1 MTKTRNSLLTTILA
15 ACLIG
20 GSMGAAR
27 AVDTVQVPAGFTITG
42 AGYGHG
48 VGMSQYGAQGMA
60 LDGYSAAQILTHYFT
75 GTTVDAIAITNPNIR
90 VGLYQDKN
98 FVALKGEFVPGVTT
112 GGAFNIVIDG
122 GTPLVIAPGVIAT
135 LTTMNGLT
143 EISSAGV
150 VLGAGNSIGINWVNA
165 DTVMNIGT
173 GSDLVGAT
181 NSLGTGT
188 CVANACS
195 HRFKYGTLEISS
207 GPFDDAIVDLVVVNT
222 LRLSDEYLYG
232 LGEVPS
238 SWSEA
243 ALQAQAIAGR
253 SYALKKTAPRS
264 GCNCQIYSTIVDQSF
279 VGYSKEIAI
288 SGNRWVAAVNATI
301 VDANTAYAV
310 QYNGVPISTYYSSS
324 TGGKTQPTSE
334 VWGSAFP
341 YLVSVDD
348 HWSQD
353 ARVNNANASWTD
365 TIDQATLVTKLRA
378 QGVDIADVWSM
389 SVAGNYPSGGIKTL
403 NLSDS
408 AGNIT
413 TLTIAPGQKITP
425 DELRGVLG
433 TKSTYISA
441 ITPGIATVAG
451 STTVT
456 AKKLTAITKVNWP
469 HKVLTPTDY
478 SFTGKISP
486 AQLGVTIKLQHKSGG
501 KWKTV
506 SSATTNI
513 KGAWYI
519 LWSAPSAGKHD
530 LRITATNSKGTVKTI
545 TKRVTL
551 AGSITASAPKT
562 ARPNSTVTISG
573 SINPSYAGVA
583 VVVQRKIGNGS
594 WKKIGTV
601 TTDEAG
607 NWAIAHNAG
616 SKKVTISYRAKSSD
630 ARLGVITSKTKKT
643 QVK

>member
-1 MTKTRNSLLTTILA
+1 
-15 ACLIG
+15 
-20 GSMGAAR
+20 MGAAQ
-27 AVDTVQVPAGFTITG
+27 AADVVQVPAGFTITG

-60 LDGYSAAQILTHYFT
+60 LDGYTAAQILTHYYT
-75 GTTVDAIAITNPNIR
+75 GTTVDPIAIAIAIANIR
-90 VGLYQDKN
+90 VGLYQDKT
-98 FVALKGEFVPGVTT
+98 FVALKGELDPAKPEVTT
-112 GGAFNIVIDG
+112 GGAFNIVIDAG
-122 GTPLVIAPGVIAT
+122 AALVIAPGVIVT
-135 LTTMNGLT
+135 LTTVNGLT
-143 EISSAGV
+143 EVSSAGV
-150 VLGAGNSIGINWVNA
+150 VLGAGSSIGINWLNA

-173 GSDLVGAT
+173 GTDLVAAT
-181 NSLGTGT
+181 NGLGTTT
-188 CVANACS
+188 CAVNACS

-207 GPFDDAIVDLVVVNT
+207 GLFDDAIVDLVVVNT

-279 VGYSKEIAI
+279 VGYSKEIAT

-301 VDANTAYAV
+301 VDVNTAYAV
-310 QYNGVPISTYYSSS
+310 QYNGSPISTYYSSS
-324 TGGKTQPTSE
+324 TGGMTQPTSE

-353 ARVNNANASWTD
+353 ARVLNSNATWTD
-365 TIDQATLVTKLRA
+365 TIDQATLVANLRA
-378 QGVDIADVWSM
+378 QGVEIADVWSM
-389 SVAGNYPSGGIKTL
+389 AVTGNYPSGGLKTL

-441 ITPGIATVAG
+441 ITAGIATVAG

-456 AKKLTAITKVNWP
+456 AKKLTSVTKVNWP
-469 HKVLTPTDY
+469 KNVITPTDY
-478 SFTGKISP
+478 SFTGKVSP
-486 AQLGVTIKLQHKSGG
+486 AQLGATIKLQRKSGG
-501 KWKTV
+501 KWSTI
-506 SSATTNI
+506 SSATTND
-513 KGAWYI
+513 KGTWAI
-519 LWSAPSAGKHD
+519 LWSGPSAGKHD
-530 LRITATNSKGTVKTI
+530 LRITATNSKGTVKTS
-545 TKRVTL
+545 TKRVTM
-551 AGSITASAPKT
+551 AGSISASAPKT
-562 ARPNSTVTISG
+562 AKRNSTVTISG
-573 SINPSYAGVA
+573 SITPSYVGVA

-601 TTDEAG
+601 TTDDAG
-607 NWAIAHNAG
+607 NWSIVHNAG

>member
-1 MTKTRNSLLTTILA
+1 M
-15 ACLIG
+15 
-20 GSMGAAR
+20 
-27 AVDTVQVPAGFTITG
+27 
-42 AGYGHG
+42 
-48 VGMSQYGAQGMA
+48 
-60 LDGYSAAQILTHYFT
+60 
-75 GTTVDAIAITNPNIR
+75 
-90 VGLYQDKN
+90 
-98 FVALKGEFVPGVTT
+98 
-112 GGAFNIVIDG
+112 
-122 GTPLVIAPGVIAT
+122 
-135 LTTMNGLT
+135 
-143 EISSAGV
+143 
-150 VLGAGNSIGINWVNA
+150 
-165 DTVMNIGT
+165 
-173 GSDLVGAT
+173 
-181 NSLGTGT
+181 
-188 CVANACS
+188 
-195 HRFKYGTLEISS
+195 
-207 GPFDDAIVDLVVVNT
+207 
-222 LRLSDEYLYG
+222 
-232 LGEVPS
+232 PS
-238 SWSEA
+238 SWGINGLEA
-243 ALQAQAIAGR
+243 LKAQAIAAR
-253 SYALKKTAPRS
+253 SFAKSRSFVQTSCDCNIGVTDSDQVFLGFVKEVSSNGDRWVQAVNETKTDDTNGLA
-264 GCNCQIYSTIVDQSF
+264 IYSGSTL
-279 VGYSKEIAI
+279 
-288 SGNRWVAAVNATI
+288 
-301 VDANTAYAV
+301 
-310 QYNGVPISTYYSSS
+310 VPGYYSSS
-324 TGGKTQPTSE
+324 TGGKTQPRSE
-334 VWGSAFP
+334 VWGTSTISW
-341 YLVSVDD
+341 LVSVDD

-353 ARVNNANASWTD
+353 PRVNNPNASWTD
-365 TIDQATLVTKLRA
+365 TIDQSTLVTKFRA

-433 TKSTYISA
+433 TKSTYISV

-469 HKVLTPTDY
+469 RKVLTPTDY

-513 KGAWYI
+513 KGAWSI
-519 LWSAPSAGKHD
+519 LWSGPSAGKHD